1 MFQNQN
7 YDTFIKTNM
16 LIDGQKYTYRQLIA
30 ETGLSR
36 STLHRRIKTLKES
49 GVPLTMGAI
58 TQFPTTWAFHDQ
70 DGHFY
75 SSKTDY
81 AVQKNIPYYEMFPKS
96 NSESGKP

>member
-1 MFQNQN
+1 ME
-7 YDTFIKTNM
+7 
-16 LIDGQKYTYRQLIA
+16 

-58 TQFPTTWAFHDQ
+58 VQFPTNWAFHDRN
-70 DGHFY
+70 GNFY

-81 AVQKNIPYYEMFPKS
+81 AIANNLPYYKMFQKY
-96 NSESGKP
+96 NSDTNV

>member
-1 MFQNQN
+1 
-7 YDTFIKTNM
+7 M
-16 LIDGQKYTYRQLIA
+16 LIEGKKYSYRQLME

-58 TQFPTTWAFHDQ
+58 VQFPTNWAFHDRN
-70 DGHFY
+70 GNFY

-81 AVQKNIPYYEMFPKS
+81 AIANNLPYYKMFQKY
-96 NSESGKP
+96 NSDTNV